1 MQIRTRGVKKVGKFF
16 RPCSGKIFPLESR
29 GQRMSFAS
37 GEELIFLF
45 NVAG

>member
-1 MQIRTRGVKKVGKFF
+1 MQIRTRRVKKAGKFF
-16 RPCSGKIFPLESR
+16 RPCFGKIFPLGCR
-29 GQRMSFAS
+29 GQRMSFAD